1 MFLVA
6 RVTNAQWFQCPLP
19 IISHRLKPKLPSLLY
34 NAKFYRFNKLS
45 YSLDKESDDFLLW
58 LERKAGTHVSSILS
72 IGKSSYGR
80 ALYASK
86 VIRTGDCILRVPYK
100 VQLAPDNLP
109 YEIKSLLTDEIGH
122 VAKLAIVVLL
132 EMKLEKHSDWV
143 PYISYFP
150 CLKDMHS
157 TIFWSNDELE
167 MIRQSSLYHETI
179 HQKSLVKNEFLT
191 IKNIPFADFLNHD
204 GNVEA
209 FLLNDDEKQ
218 LSEVIADRD
227 YCLGEQVLIRYGKFS
242 NATLLLDFGF
252 TVPYN
257 IHDEIHIQFEIPHH
271 DPLRRMKLE
280 IMQRH
285 HVVVKRDVNAFISS
299 VDSFSIKE
307 VRSSSQKGKGLPQS
321 LRAFARVLCCCSPQ
335 ELNDLAIEAKQ
346 TDGRL
351 ARRPLRNIE
360 KEIEAHHIL
369 VAQTSRL
376 IKEYEAS
383 IKSLDA
389 GNSSSSLVRETLGIR
404 RQMAQDLLN
413 GELRVLKSA
422 STWLKSYCTTL
433 ITTS

>member
-227 YCLGEQVLIRYGKFS
+227 YCLGEQ
-242 NATLLLDFGF
+242 
-252 TVPYN
+252 
-257 IHDEIHIQFEIPHH
+257 IHIQFEIPHH